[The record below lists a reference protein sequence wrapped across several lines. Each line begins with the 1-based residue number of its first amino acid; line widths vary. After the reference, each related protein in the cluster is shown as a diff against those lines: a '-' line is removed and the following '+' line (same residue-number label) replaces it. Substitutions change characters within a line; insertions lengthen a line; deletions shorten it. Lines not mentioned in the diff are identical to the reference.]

1 MVGKLGIIP
10 DKMILLKTATDKSTA
25 KIKQN
30 LLEQDPNMQSG
41 DLDSAIKNIH
51 QEYNLNIL
59 GV

>member
-30 LLEQDPNMQSG
+30 LLEQDPNM
-41 DLDSAIKNIH
+41 
-51 QEYNLNIL
+51 
-59 GV
+59 

>member
-51 QEYNLNIL
+51 
-59 GV
+59 